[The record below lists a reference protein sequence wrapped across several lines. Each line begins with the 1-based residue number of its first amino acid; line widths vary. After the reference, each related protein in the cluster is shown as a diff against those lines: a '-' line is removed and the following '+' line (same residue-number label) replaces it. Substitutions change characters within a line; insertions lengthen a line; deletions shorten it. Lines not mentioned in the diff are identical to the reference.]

1 MMTLYSLN
9 DSPAFQAT
17 TVNVCDLLL
26 SIAGH
31 KFTVVGVFGAGRAPL
46 RRKKVGDQNRLSTET
61 SVGEPPCET
70 EGCRMGGRFQ
80 SK

>member
-61 SVGEPPCET
+61 KT
-70 EGCRMGGRFQ
+70 NNDLN
-80 SK
+80 